1 MALSVAVLVWLF
13 RFRFPGLL
21 FLHPENKNLVSE
33 KYVFLWYFIFTYEL
47 LKCLSITNRYPP
59 PPPAPPPK
67 KYSFSFL
74 ICTV

>member
-21 FLHPENKNLVSE
+21 FLHPENKNLASE

-59 PPPAPPPK
+59 LPPLPPK